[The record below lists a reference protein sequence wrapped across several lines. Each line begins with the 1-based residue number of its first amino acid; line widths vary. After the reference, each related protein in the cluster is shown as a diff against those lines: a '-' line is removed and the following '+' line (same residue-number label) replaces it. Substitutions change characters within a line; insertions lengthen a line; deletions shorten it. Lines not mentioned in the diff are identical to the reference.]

1 MPKPLIYLEN
11 PQKTKQMKQTI
22 FFILILFNVTIQAQ
36 IKVLFDATKAE
47 TANNADWII
56 DADNFNLRYHPNP
69 VIGGSEANPQRFP
82 TPDQS
87 TVTAST
93 TEDYWTGANS
103 AWGIEL
109 VQYGYQ
115 VETLPYDGQIT
126 YNDTSNPQ
134 DLSQYDVFIVTE
146 PNILFT
152 PSEQTA
158 ILNFVNNGGGL
169 FITSDHDRSDRN
181 GDGVD
186 SVDVW
191 NDLFQNNPV
200 QTDPFGFLFNYENFN
215 ETTYNVANLS
225 GNPILHG
232 FFGDVTAL
240 EFHGGTSIDLFPGD
254 NHTVAGLIFK
264 QGTQET
270 MFASAEYGQGR
281 VVAIGDSSPADDGTG
296 DTHDNLY
303 DGWYAEGAGSHR
315 KLMLNATIWLA
326 QEDTGNVI
334 YSSENPFKVWINNHI
349 LHIKNLGNHFTKI
362 QIISLSGQS
371 VLTQN
376 YADDID
382 ISQLKQGLYFI
393 QLQDNSGRFYTQKI
407 VL

>member
-1 MPKPLIYLEN
+1 
-11 PQKTKQMKQTI
+11 MKQTI
-22 FFILILFNVTIQAQ
+22 LFILILLNIPTQAQ
-36 IKVLFDATKAE
+36 IKILFDATKAE

-56 DADNFNLRYHPNP
+56 DADNFNLKYNPNP
-69 VIGGSEANPQRFP
+69 VIGGNEANPQRFP
-82 TPDQS
+82 IPDQS

-93 TEDYWTGANS
+93 SEDYWTGANS

-109 VQYGYQ
+109 VQYGYH

-152 PSEQTA
+152 QNEQIA

-169 FITSDHDRSDRN
+169 FITSDHDLSDRN

-186 SVDVW
+186 SIDVW

-200 QTDPFGFLFNYENFN
+200 QTDPFGFLFYYENFS
-215 ETTYNVANLS
+215 ETTYSIANLS
-225 GNPILHG
+225 DNPILHG
-232 FFGDVTAL
+232 FFGDVMAL
-240 EFHGGTSIDLFPGD
+240 EFHGGTSINLFPSD
-254 NHTVAGLIFK
+254 NNTVTGLIFR
-264 QGTQET
+264 QGSQEA
-270 MFASAEYGQGR
+270 MFVSAAYGQGR

-296 DTHDNLY
+296 DTHDHLY
-303 DGWYAEGAGSHR
+303 NGWYAEGGGSHR

-326 QEDTGNVI
+326 QDDTGGIMNT
-334 YSSENPFKVWINNHI
+334 SGTDFKVWVHDDF
-349 LHIKNLGNHFTKI
+349 LHIKNQGDKFLKI
-362 QIISLSGQS
+362 QIYNLSGQRI
-371 VLTQN
+371 LTQE

-382 ISQLKQGLYFI
+382 ISNLQPGIYFI
-393 QLQDNSGRFYTQKI
+393 QLQDTSGGCYTQKI
-407 VL
+407 IK

>member
-1 MPKPLIYLEN
+1 
-11 PQKTKQMKQTI
+11 MKQTI
-22 FFILILFNVTIQAQ
+22 FFILILFSVTAQAQ

-56 DADNFNLRYHPNP
+56 DADNFNLRYNPNP

-93 TEDYWTGANS
+93 TEDYWTGGNS

-126 YNDTSNPQ
+126 YNDTNNPQ
-134 DLSQYDVFIVTE
+134 DLSYYDVFIVTE

-152 PSEQTA
+152 QNEKTA

-169 FITSDHDRSDRN
+169 FITADHDLSDRN

-200 QTDPFGFLFNYENFN
+200 QTNPFGFLFNYNNFS
-215 ETTYNVANLS
+215 ETTYSIANLS
-225 GNPILHG
+225 GNSILHG

-240 EFHGGTSIDLFPGD
+240 EFHGGTSINLFPSD
-254 NHTVAGLIFK
+254 NNTVTGLVFR
-264 QGTQET
+264 QGTQESL
-270 MFASAEYGQGR
+270 FVSAEYGQGR

-303 DGWYAEGAGSHR
+303 NGWYAEGNGSHR
-315 KLMLNATIWLA
+315 KLMLNATLWLA
-326 QEDTGNVI
+326 HENTGSLI
-334 YSSENPFKVWINNHI
+334 SYTQKTFKVWIKDNV
-349 LHIKNLGNHFTKI
+349 LHIKNLGKHFTKI
-362 QIISLSGQS
+362 QIFNLSGQNI
-371 VLTQN
+371 LMQN
-376 YADDID
+376 YTDEID
-382 ISQLKQGLYFI
+382 ISQLKSGLYFI
-393 QLQDNSGRFYTQKI
+393 QLQDKTGVFYTEKI
-407 VL
+407 IK

>member
-1 MPKPLIYLEN
+1 
-11 PQKTKQMKQTI
+11 MKQII
-22 FFILILFNVTIQAQ
+22 FFIFIFLNLSVQAQ

-69 VIGGSEANPQRFP
+69 VIGGNEANPQRFP

-109 VQYGYQ
+109 VQYGYH

-126 YNDTSNPQ
+126 YNNSNNPQ
-134 DLSQYDVFIVTE
+134 DLSNYDVFIVTE

-152 PSEQTA
+152 PAEQMA

-181 GDGVD
+181 GDGDD

-191 NDLFQNNPV
+191 NDLFQNNSV

-215 ETTYNVANLS
+215 ETTYSVANLS
-225 GNPILHG
+225 DNPILHG

-240 EFHGGTSIDLFPGD
+240 EFHGGTSINLFPSD
-254 NHTVAGLIFK
+254 NNTVTGLIFR
-264 QGTQET
+264 QGSQEA
-270 MFASAEYGQGR
+270 MFVSAQYGQGR

-296 DTHDNLY
+296 DAHDNLY
-303 DGWYAEGAGSHR
+303 DGWYAEGDGSHR
-315 KLMLNATIWLA
+315 KLMLNATLWLA
-326 QEDTGNVI
+326 QENTGSVI
-334 YSSENPFKVWINNHI
+334 NHSNNPFKVWVNDNL
-349 LHIKNLGNHFTKI
+349 LHIKNVGNNFTKV
-362 QIISLSGQS
+362 QIFNLSGQRLWS
-371 VLTQN
+371 QE
-376 YADDID
+376 YDDEID
-382 ISQLKQGLYFI
+382 ISGLKSGLYI
-393 QLQDNSGRFYTQKI
+393 IHLQDISGKFYAQKF
-407 VL
+407 LK

>member
-1 MPKPLIYLEN
+1 
-11 PQKTKQMKQTI
+11 MKQTI
-22 FFILILFNVTIQAQ
+22 LLIFILFGLATQAQ
-36 IKVLFDATKAE
+36 IKILFDATKAE

-56 DADNFNLRYHPNP
+56 DADNFNLRYNPNP
-69 VIGGSEANPQRFP
+69 YIGGSEANPQRFP
-82 TPDQS
+82 SPDQS

-93 TEDYWTGANS
+93 TEYYWTGGNS

-126 YNDTSNPQ
+126 YNDPNNPQ
-134 DLSQYDVFIVTE
+134 DLSNYDVFIVTE

-152 PSEQTA
+152 SAEQTA

-200 QTDPFGFLFNYENFN
+200 QTDPFGFLFNYDNFS
-215 ETTYNVANLS
+215 ETTYNIANLS

-240 EFHGGTSIDLFPGD
+240 EFHGGTSIQLFPND
-254 NHTVAGLIFK
+254 NNSVTGLIYRQNNQDALFV
-264 QGTQET
+264 
-270 MFASAEYGQGR
+270 SAQFGQGR
-281 VVAIGDSSPADDGTG
+281 VVGIGDSSPADDGTG
-296 DTHDNLY
+296 DPHDNLY
-303 DGWYAEGAGSHR
+303 NGWYAEGGGSHR

-326 QEDTGNVI
+326 QDDAGSVI
-334 YSSENPFKVWINNHI
+334 NHFENTFKVWVNDNI
-349 LHIKNLGNHFTKI
+349 LHIKSIGDNFTKI
-362 QIISLSGQS
+362 QIFNLSGQRLLS
-371 VLTQN
+371 RN
-376 YADDID
+376 YVDEID
-382 ISQLKQGLYFI
+382 ISGLKPGLYFI
-393 QLQDNSGRFYTQKI
+393 KLQETTGVFYTQKF
-407 VL
+407 LK

>member
-1 MPKPLIYLEN
+1 
-11 PQKTKQMKQTI
+11 MKQTI
-22 FFILILFNVTIQAQ
+22 FFILILFNVTAQAQ

-56 DADNFNLRYHPNP
+56 DADSFNLRYNPNP
-69 VIGGSEANPQRFP
+69 VIGGREANPQRFP

-87 TVTAST
+87 SVTAST

-152 PSEQTA
+152 SSEQTA
-158 ILNFVNNGGGL
+158 ILNFVSNGGGL

-200 QTDPFGFLFNYENFN
+200 QTNPFGFLFNYENFS
-215 ETTYNVANLS
+215 ETTYSVANLPD
-225 GNPILHG
+225 NPILHG

-240 EFHGGTSIDLFPGD
+240 EFHGGTSINLFPSD
-254 NHTVAGLIFK
+254 NSTVTGLIFK
-264 QGTQET
+264 QGTQEA

-281 VVAIGDSSPADDGTG
+281 MVAIGDSSPADDGTG
-296 DTHDNLY
+296 DAHDNLY
-303 DGWYAEGAGSHR
+303 DGWYAEGGGSHR

-326 QEDTGNVI
+326 QEDAGNVI
-334 YSSENPFKVWINNHI
+334 YSSENPFKVWINNRI
-349 LHIKNLGNHFTKI
+349 LHIKNLGNHYTKI
-362 QIISLSGQS
+362 QIINLSGQS
-371 VLTQN
+371 VLTQD
-376 YADDID
+376 YADEID
-382 ISQLKQGLYFI
+382 VSQLKQGLYFI
-393 QLQDNSGRFYTQKI
+393 QLQDASGVFYTEKI
-407 VL
+407 IK

>member
-1 MPKPLIYLEN
+1 
-11 PQKTKQMKQTI
+11 MKQII
-22 FFILILFNVTIQAQ
+22 FFIFIFLNLSVQAQ

-69 VIGGSEANPQRFP
+69 VIGGNEANPQRFP

-109 VQYGYQ
+109 VQYGYH

-126 YNDTSNPQ
+126 YNDSGNPQ
-134 DLSQYDVFIVTE
+134 DLSNYDVFIVTE

-152 PSEQTA
+152 PTEQTA

-181 GDGVD
+181 GDGDD

-191 NDLFQNNPV
+191 NDLFQNNSV

-215 ETTYNVANLS
+215 ETTYSVANLS
-225 GNPILHG
+225 DNPILHG

-240 EFHGGTSIDLFPGD
+240 EFHGGTSINLFPSD
-254 NHTVAGLIFK
+254 NNTVTGLVFR
-264 QGTQET
+264 QGSQEA
-270 MFASAEYGQGR
+270 MFVSAQYGQGR

-296 DTHDNLY
+296 DAHDNLY
-303 DGWYAEGAGSHR
+303 DGWYAEGDGSHR
-315 KLMLNATIWLA
+315 KLMLNATLWLA
-326 QEDTGNVI
+326 QENTGSVI
-334 YSSENPFKVWINNHI
+334 NHSNNPFKVWVNDNL
-349 LHIKNLGNHFTKI
+349 LHIKNIGNNFTKV
-362 QIISLSGQS
+362 QIFNLSGQRLWS
-371 VLTQN
+371 QE
-376 YADDID
+376 YDDEID
-382 ISQLKQGLYFI
+382 ISGLKSGLYI
-393 QLQDNSGRFYTQKI
+393 IHLQDMSGKFYAQKF
-407 VL
+407 LK

>member
-1 MPKPLIYLEN
+1 
-11 PQKTKQMKQTI
+11 MKQII
-22 FFILILFNVTIQAQ
+22 FFIFIFLNLSVQAQ

-56 DADNFNLRYHPNP
+56 DADNFNLKYHPNP

-109 VQYGYQ
+109 VQYGYH

-126 YNDTSNPQ
+126 YNDSGNPQ
-134 DLSQYDVFIVTE
+134 DLSNYDVFIVTE

-152 PSEQTA
+152 PTEQTA

-181 GDGVD
+181 GDGDD

-191 NDLFQNNPV
+191 NDLFQNNSV

-215 ETTYNVANLS
+215 ETTYSVANLS
-225 GNPILHG
+225 DNPILHG

-240 EFHGGTSIDLFPGD
+240 EFHGGTSINLFPSD
-254 NHTVAGLIFK
+254 NNTVTGLVFR
-264 QGTQET
+264 QGSQEA
-270 MFASAEYGQGR
+270 MFVSAQYGQGR

-296 DTHDNLY
+296 DAHDNLY
-303 DGWYAEGAGSHR
+303 DGWYAEGDGSHR
-315 KLMLNATIWLA
+315 KLMLNATLWLA
-326 QEDTGNVI
+326 QENTGSVI
-334 YSSENPFKVWINNHI
+334 NHSNNPFKVWVNDNL
-349 LHIKNLGNHFTKI
+349 LHIKNVGNNFTKV
-362 QIISLSGQS
+362 QIFSLLGQRLWS
-371 VLTQN
+371 QE
-376 YADDID
+376 YDDEID
-382 ISQLKQGLYFI
+382 ISGLKSGLYI
-393 QLQDNSGRFYTQKI
+393 IHLQDISGKFYAQKF
-407 VL
+407 LK